1 MIPQN
6 LRSSL
11 VSSASYYSSG
21 ELHLKKNLIFFC
33 NSLDDACP
41 TKPSNSTF
49 QMKSKY
55 IAVLAFLS
63 LALSGAKAASVTV
76 TGGSPSGTIELHI
89 LNDIA
94 IAPKPG
100 ESFAGYLFKITIPGA
115 ISSDSTHWNG
125 ASAFNI
131 PSTANPPLTYQ
142 TSDTASILSMTS
154 ISMTVYTQ
162 GNNALVM
169 DISDPS
175 YADVLIEEGGS
186 VTFKAGIYSYDTGG
200 TVTLQ
205 DPGKTYDLTIA
216 NFSSITESGSPRL
229 SGTTATFVPEPSAS
243 FMALLGMAGC
253 VLRRRR

>member
-1 MIPQN
+1 
-6 LRSSL
+6 
-11 VSSASYYSSG
+11 
-21 ELHLKKNLIFFC
+21 
-33 NSLDDACP
+33 
-41 TKPSNSTF
+41 
-49 QMKSKY
+49 MKSKY

-63 LALSGAKAASVTV
+63 LALSGAKAASVTL
-76 TGGSPSGTIELHI
+76 TGGSPSGTIQLHI

-100 ESFAGYLFKITIPGA
+100 ESFAGYLFRITIPGA
-115 ISSDSTHWNG
+115 ISSDSTHYSG
-125 ASAFNI
+125 ATYFNLL
-131 PSTANPPLTYQ
+131 STANPPLTYQ

-154 ISMTVYTQ
+154 ISMTMYTQ

-175 YADVLIEEGGS
+175 YAEVLIEEGGN
-186 VTFKAGIYSYDTGG
+186 VTFKAGIYTYDIIAD
-200 TVTLQ
+200 TVILQ

-216 NFSSITESGSPRL
+216 NFSSFTESGSEL
-229 SGTTATFVPEPSAS
+229 SGTTATFAVPEPSAS